1 MELQQDG
8 HQSSKLVLS
17 CRVVTRGV
25 SKNRRA
31 ARGGGLGR
39 GLGGDRKGERG
50 RNLGRLDGLGAL
62 LGAAANTKKLRTT
75 KSCNLQYPGKV
86 PLYLGS
92 R

>member
-39 GLGGDRKGERG
+39 GLGGDRKGARG
-50 RNLGRLDGLGAL
+50 GATSEDWMDWVLCSVLRL
-62 LGAAANTKKLRTT
+62 TLR
-75 KSCNLQYPGKV
+75 S
-86 PLYLGS
+86 
-92 R
+92 

>member
-1 MELQQDG
+1 MRGEAGGQGMELQQDG

-39 GLGGDRKGERG
+39 GLGGDRKGGRG
-50 RNLGRLDGLGAL
+50 GATSEDWMDWVLCSVLRL
-62 LGAAANTKKLRTT
+62 TLR
-75 KSCNLQYPGKV
+75 S
-86 PLYLGS
+86 
-92 R
+92 